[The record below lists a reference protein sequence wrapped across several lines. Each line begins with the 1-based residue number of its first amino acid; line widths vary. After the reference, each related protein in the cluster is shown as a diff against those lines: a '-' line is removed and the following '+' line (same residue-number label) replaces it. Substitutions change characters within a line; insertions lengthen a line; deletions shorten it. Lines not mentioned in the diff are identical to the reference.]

1 MAFKCPVRKDV
12 LKQKITNK
20 KKKKD
25 IVPESDIRSAV
36 AHQIREE
43 LPDNYLAVIASAITL
58 ADVREKECPGTFQYI
73 IDEMYMTNNMHRVS
87 FPATVITGYQHHRI
101 KKRAR
106 EGSEE
111 VEEGAVGGSIFTGE
125 YIITPLEPSVASSP
139 MTMPSPLAVPSTP
152 TPANTP
158 ASTPASTPAHSP
170 LRMDQSSVRQKPPP
184 IPAKKK
190 EKRDQDA
197 GVVLMTH
204 TASKLPK
211 GRMSHDTKVKYL
223 QSAKM
228 LKYIYQNNKYDREV
242 VKDQIKQKKID
253 LTNKQIHIVEESQ
266 FHRVQNG
273 QYLRLQTELFT
284 VDPR

>member
-1 MAFKCPVRKDV
+1 
-12 LKQKITNK
+12 
-20 KKKKD
+20 
-25 IVPESDIRSAV
+25 
-36 AHQIREE
+36 
-43 LPDNYLAVIASAITL
+43 
-58 ADVREKECPGTFQYI
+58 
-73 IDEMYMTNNMHRVS
+73 MHRVS

-125 YIITPLEPSVASSP
+125 YITPLEPTVASPP
-139 MTMPSPLAVPSTP
+139 MSMPSPLAVPSTP

-158 ASTPASTPAHSP
+158 VSTPAHSP
-170 LRMDQSSVRQKPPP
+170 LRMESSVRQKPPL

-190 EKRDQDA
+190 EKRDEDA
-197 GVVLMTH
+197 GVVLTH

-211 GRMSHDTKVKYL
+211 GRMSHDTKVKHL

-242 VKDQIKQKKID
+242 VKDRIKQGLKK
-253 LTNKQIHIVEESQ
+253 KK
-266 FHRVQNG
+266 
-273 QYLRLQTELFT
+273 LRPPKLLK
-284 VDPR
+284 VILL